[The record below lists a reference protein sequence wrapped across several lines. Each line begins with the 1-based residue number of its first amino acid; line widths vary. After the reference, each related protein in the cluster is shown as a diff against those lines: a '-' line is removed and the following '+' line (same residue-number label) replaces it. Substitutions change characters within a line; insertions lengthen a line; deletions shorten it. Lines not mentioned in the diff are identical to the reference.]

1 MFAGSD
7 GLLAPGAL
15 ALFPLTIG
23 VCELGVQKPS
33 ILDGDFGYPSPKQK
47 GFCSPPSVWKMR
59 TALMDVEAC
68 AILFGADEDSVRADC
83 WGQVY
88 EVVKRA
94 TSDAP
99 ALLNGYGL
107 QYLADSALKFAQY
120 RPCTQV
126 LTSSDLRTLE

>member
-1 MFAGSD
+1 MFAGAD

-23 VCELGVQKPS
+23 VCELGIQKAS
-33 ILDGDFGYPSPKQK
+33 VLEGDFGYPSPKQK
-47 GFCSPPSVWKMR
+47 GFCAPPAIWRMR
-59 TALMDVEAC
+59 TALMDIEAC
-68 AILFGADEDSVRADC
+68 ALLFGAEEDSVRADC
-83 WGQVY
+83 WGTVY

-94 TSDAP
+94 TLEAP

-120 RPCTQV
+120 RPVTQV
-126 LTSSDLRTLE
+126 LTPSDIRTLE